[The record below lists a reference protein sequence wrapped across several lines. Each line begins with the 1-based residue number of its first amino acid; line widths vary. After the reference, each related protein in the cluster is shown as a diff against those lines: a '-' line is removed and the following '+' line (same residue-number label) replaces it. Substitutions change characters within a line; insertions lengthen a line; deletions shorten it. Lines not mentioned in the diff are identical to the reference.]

1 MIFYGSFEL
10 TLYDAIQICGMKCF
24 EDVEIHHLADFE
36 TLQAPRK
43 ACFCL
48 FLLVRDFT
56 WVIWIQRVILRTL
69 RNHIKLK

>member
-1 MIFYGSFEL
+1 MVSYGSFEL

-48 FLLVRDFT
+48 F
-56 WVIWIQRVILRTL
+56 
-69 RNHIKLK
+69 